1 MVVPQFTVPVQEVDD
16 EEVVPTLESTP
27 RQPETQVEY
36 TRRFKRKA
44 ETDREQLERE
54 IREDSEELLPTNM
67 EFDWFWVGSG
77 EPVLVASLG
86 TLEGP
91 ASFAPATS
99 PEMFSGSLDS
109 VCFNRSNEHDFVK
122 MRLGGQ
128 DVLVWTCYPQKHRV
142 SCLKV
147 FSAAFTHTRELLHF
161 FTWVGTCSLVLCWFP
176 LFPCCWV
183 FAGREAWVVDS
194 SPLSLFVTPSASAL
208 SANMTP
214 VDLRRLACA
223 HNSHFDCLE
232 AHT

>member
-1 MVVPQFTVPVQEVDD
+1 M
-16 EEVVPTLESTP
+16 
-27 RQPETQVEY
+27 
-36 TRRFKRKA
+36 RR
-44 ETDREQLERE
+44 
-54 IREDSEELLPTNM
+54 
-67 EFDWFWVGSG
+67 
-77 EPVLVASLG
+77 
-86 TLEGP
+86 
-91 ASFAPATS
+91 
-99 PEMFSGSLDS
+99 
-109 VCFNRSNEHDFVK
+109 
-122 MRLGGQ
+122 GGQ

-223 HNSHFDCLE
+223 HKQSFWLLGSTYVANFWGSLLGQRRQFAVVCHSSFEDCDFGNFGHYWLGPNLRKNNVWDHKSGHGIHRQWIFLTKWHVDGSATS
-232 AHT
+232 AHLA

>member
-223 HNSHFDCLE
+223 HKQSF
-232 AHT
+232 

>member
-1 MVVPQFTVPVQEVDD
+1 MGKIRRSGTN
-16 EEVVPTLESTP
+16 TESAR

-54 IREDSEELLPTNM
+54 IREDSEELLQTNM
-67 EFDWFWVGSG
+67 DFDWFWVGSG

-128 DVLVWTCYPQKHRV
+128 DVLVWKPDSIIDDQ
-142 SCLKV
+142 SLQ
-147 FSAAFTHTRELLHF
+147 ELDLEQGFKGMQEEVRNLEWPHHHPVRTGRYEEGCSEPSF
-161 FTWVGTCSLVLCWFP
+161 DPVEVCCSL
-176 LFPCCWV
+176 
-183 FAGREAWVVDS
+183 
-194 SPLSLFVTPSASAL
+194 
-208 SANMTP
+208 
-214 VDLRRLACA
+214 
-223 HNSHFDCLE
+223 
-232 AHT
+232 